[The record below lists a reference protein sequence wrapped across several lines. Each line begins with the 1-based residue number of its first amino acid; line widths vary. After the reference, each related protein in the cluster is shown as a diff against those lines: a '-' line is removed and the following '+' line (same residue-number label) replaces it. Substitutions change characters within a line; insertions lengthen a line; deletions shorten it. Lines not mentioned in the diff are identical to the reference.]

1 MKRRRK
7 TGSRATN
14 KRSAGEKEEY
24 QGMAI
29 RSMGYNKAE
38 KQKNKN
44 TAGDA
49 KNLDHRPD
57 ITNKPQKVEQQE
69 KVADSTTTTPEVFD
83 SSKYNAATELKE
95 AANMKEGEHLKEVLM
110 SVDKKEPLNPEN
122 LDTGKLMDNSQPPRT
137 EALASTAEI
146 VSNDVN
152 PPSLE
157 DRAAVLRGSK
167 EPLDNGSQDNKILTQ
182 QDGEYKQKEDEKQEE
197 INKDYP
203 QAAPMWPNLI
213 NAWSDLYVESA
224 KNMATITEYWINLF
238 SIPWLGGYKK
248 GDTKKKDKVKVE

>member
-1 MKRRRK
+1 MKKRRK

-14 KRSAGEKEEY
+14 KRGAGEKEEY

-57 ITNKPQKVEQQE
+57 ITNNPQKVEQQE
-69 KVADSTTTTPEVFD
+69 KVADGTTTTPEVFD

-122 LDTGKLMDNSQPPRT
+122 LDTGTLIDNSQPPRP
-137 EALASTAEI
+137 EALSSTAEI

-157 DRAAVLRGSK
+157 DRAAMLRGSK

-182 QDGEYKQKEDEKQEE
+182 QDREHKQKEDEKQEE

-203 QAAPMWPNLI
+203 RATSMWPNLI

-248 GDTKKKDKVKVE
+248 KDKVKVE

>member
-14 KRSAGEKEEY
+14 KRSAGEKEY

-49 KNLDHRPD
+49 KNLDYRPD
-57 ITNKPQKVEQQE
+57 ITNNPQKVEQQE
-69 KVADSTTTTPEVFD
+69 KVVDSSTTTTPEVFD

-95 AANMKEGEHLKEVLM
+95 AANMKEEEHLKEVLI
-110 SVDKKEPLNPEN
+110 SVDKEEPLNPEN
-122 LDTGKLMDNSQPPRT
+122 LDTGKLIDNSQPLRP
-137 EALASTAEI
+137 EALSSTAEI

-157 DRAAVLRGSK
+157 DRAAMLRGSK

-182 QDGEYKQKEDEKQEE
+182 QDGEYKQKEDEKQKE

-203 QAAPMWPNLI
+203 RAASMWPNLI

-248 GDTKKKDKVKVE
+248 KDKVKVE

>member
-49 KNLDHRPD
+49 KNLAHRPD
-57 ITNKPQKVEQQE
+57 ITNNPQKVEQQE

-122 LDTGKLMDNSQPPRT
+122 LDTGKLIDNSQSPRP
-137 EALASTAEI
+137 EALSSTAEI

-152 PPSLE
+152 PLNLE
-157 DRAAVLRGSK
+157 DRAAMLRGSK

-182 QDGEYKQKEDEKQEE
+182 QDGEYKRKEDEKQKE

-203 QAAPMWPNLI
+203 QAASMWPNLI

-248 GDTKKKDKVKVE
+248 GDTKKKDKVKVK

>member
-1 MKRRRK
+1 MKRQRK

-14 KRSAGEKEEY
+14 KRSAGKKEY
-24 QGMAI
+24 QDMAI
-29 RSMGYNKAE
+29 RSINYNKE
-38 KQKNKN
+38 ERQKIKN
-44 TAGDA
+44 TASDI
-49 KNLDHRPD
+49 KNLDNRPD

-69 KVADSTTTTPEVFD
+69 KVADSTTTIPEIFD

-122 LDTGKLMDNSQPPRT
+122 LDTGKLIDNSQPPRP
-137 EALASTAEI
+137 EALSSTAEI

-203 QAAPMWPNLI
+203 QAASMWPNLI

-238 SIPWLGGYKK
+238 SIPWLGGYKT

>member
-14 KRSAGEKEEY
+14 KRSAGEKEY

-29 RSMGYNKAE
+29 RSMSYNKAE

-44 TAGDA
+44 TAGNA

-57 ITNKPQKVEQQE
+57 ITNNPQKVEQQE
-69 KVADSTTTTPEVFD
+69 KVADSTTTAPEVFD

-110 SVDKKEPLNPEN
+110 SVDKEEPLNPEN
-122 LDTGKLMDNSQPPRT
+122 LDTGKLIDNSQPLRP
-137 EALASTAEI
+137 EALSSTAEI

-152 PPSLE
+152 PQSLE
-157 DRAAVLRGSK
+157 DRAAMLRGSK
-167 EPLDNGSQDNKILTQ
+167 EPLDKGSQDNKILTQ
-182 QDGEYKQKEDEKQEE
+182 QDVEHKQKEDEKQEE

-203 QAAPMWPNLI
+203 RAASMWPNLI

-238 SIPWLGGYKK
+238 SIPWLGRY
-248 GDTKKKDKVKVE
+248 KKKDKVKVE

>member
-44 TAGDA
+44 TASDA

-57 ITNKPQKVEQQE
+57 ITNNPQKVEQQE

-122 LDTGKLMDNSQPPRT
+122 LDTGKLIDNSQPPRP
-137 EALASTAEI
+137 EALSSTAEI

-203 QAAPMWPNLI
+203 QAASMWPNLI

-238 SIPWLGGYKK
+238 SIPWLGGYKT
-248 GDTKKKDKVKVE
+248 GGTKKKDKVKVE

>member
-14 KRSAGEKEEY
+14 KHSAGEKEEY

-57 ITNKPQKVEQQE
+57 ITNNPQKVEQQE

-95 AANMKEGEHLKEVLM
+95 AANMKEGEHLKEVLI

-137 EALASTAEI
+137 EALSSTAEI
-146 VSNDVN
+146 VSNDMN

-182 QDGEYKQKEDEKQEE
+182 QDREHKQKEDEKQEE

-203 QAAPMWPNLI
+203 RAASMWPNLI

-224 KNMATITEYWINLF
+224 KNMATITEYWINLS

-248 GDTKKKDKVKVE
+248 KDKVKVE

>member
-14 KRSAGEKEEY
+14 KRSAGEKEY
-24 QGMAI
+24 QDMAI
-29 RSMGYNKAE
+29 RSMSYNKEE
-38 KQKNKN
+38 KQKSK
-44 TAGDA
+44 TKEGDV
-49 KNLDHRPD
+49 KNLDYRPD

-69 KVADSTTTTPEVFD
+69 KVADSTTTIPEVFD
-83 SSKYNAATELKE
+83 SSKYNAATEIKE

-110 SVDKKEPLNPEN
+110 SVDKEEPLNPEN
-122 LDTGKLMDNSQPPRT
+122 SDIGKNIDNSQAPRP
-137 EALASTAEI
+137 EASSSTAEI

-157 DRAAVLRGSK
+157 ERAAMLRGSK
-167 EPLDNGSQDNKILTQ
+167 EPLDKELQDNRNVTH
-182 QDGEYKQKEDEKQEE
+182 QDREHKQKEDEKQEE

-203 QAAPMWPNLI
+203 RAAATWPNLI

-248 GDTKKKDKVKVE
+248 KDKVKVE

>member
-49 KNLDHRPD
+49 KNLAHRPD
-57 ITNKPQKVEQQE
+57 ITNNPQKVEQQE

-137 EALASTAEI
+137 EALSSTAEI

-152 PPSLE
+152 PQSLE

-182 QDGEYKQKEDEKQEE
+182 QDGEYKRKEDEKQKE

-203 QAAPMWPNLI
+203 QAASMWPNLI

-248 GDTKKKDKVKVE
+248 GDTKKKDKVKVK

>member
-14 KRSAGEKEEY
+14 KRSAGEKEY

-57 ITNKPQKVEQQE
+57 ITNNPQKVEQQE
-69 KVADSTTTTPEVFD
+69 KVADSTTTTPEVLD

-122 LDTGKLMDNSQPPRT
+122 LDTGKLIDNSQPPRP
-137 EALASTAEI
+137 EALSSTAEI

-157 DRAAVLRGSK
+157 DRAAMLGGSK

-182 QDGEYKQKEDEKQEE
+182 QDGETSRKRMK
-197 INKDYP
+197 
-203 QAAPMWPNLI
+203 
-213 NAWSDLYVESA
+213 SR
-224 KNMATITEYWINLF
+224 
-238 SIPWLGGYKK
+238 KK
-248 GDTKKKDKVKVE
+248 